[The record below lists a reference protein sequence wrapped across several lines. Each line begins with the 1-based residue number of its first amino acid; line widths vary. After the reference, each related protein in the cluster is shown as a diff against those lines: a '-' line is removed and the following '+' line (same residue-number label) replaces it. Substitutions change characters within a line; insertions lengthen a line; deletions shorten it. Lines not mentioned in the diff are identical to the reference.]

1 MSEILPFPTCALPRF
16 GSIHVSG
23 ADAREFLQGQVS
35 FDMQRLTPQ
44 RMELASCSS
53 SQGRVQAILW
63 MIERADGILLIQP
76 AELVEPTIVRLRKYV
91 MRAKAKIES
100 GAGRFT
106 IGGATTTDEGTAP
119 RTHVETDGVSI
130 VRWPST
136 TTYSLIIAP
145 AAASLQDDPGFA
157 DAWHRADIRAGLPQ
171 VYSPTH
177 EMFVAQML
185 NVDLLDGISFEKG
198 CYTGQEII
206 ARTHFRGTVKRR
218 MVAFRSAGP
227 APSPGARIL
236 SAGTHAGEVV
246 DAVST
251 QDGCELLAV
260 IALAE
265 LQKEL
270 TLADTGAVLNR
281 MPMPYEVIG

>member
-16 GSIHVSG
+16 GSILVSG
-23 ADAREFLQGQVS
+23 ADARAFLQGQVS
-35 FDMQRLTPQ
+35 FDMQRLSPQ

-53 SQGRVQAILW
+53 SQGRVQAVFW
-63 MIERADGILLIQP
+63 TIERADGILLILP
-76 AELVEPTIVRLRKYV
+76 AELVDQTVTRLRKYV
-91 MRAKAKIES
+91 MRAKAKVES
-100 GAGRFT
+100 GAGRLV
-106 IGGATTTDEGTAP
+106 IGGTTTTDTGTAP
-119 RTHVETDGVSI
+119 RTHVETNGVSVI
-130 VRWPST
+130 RWPSS

-145 AAASLQDDPGFA
+145 ATVSLQDVPGFA
-157 DAWHRADIRAGLPQ
+157 DAWRQADVRAGLPQ
-171 VYSPTH
+171 VYAATH

-236 SAGTHAGEVV
+236 SAGAHAGDVV
-246 DAVST
+246 DAVGT
-251 QDGCELLAV
+251 DEGCELLAV

-281 MPMPYEVIG
+281 MPMPYEVTA